1 VKHIKENRKGQAL
14 IVVLLIGIVI
24 LILIM
29 TLTSSVTKSQQQN
42 NQNYDGQLAFTTAQS
57 EAQNGVNQ
65 INNTNNNNKSPQNIS
80 TTKSESCTVSSASSH
95 KNCQYNITSNGLTNT
110 TTINLPHGVMLPI
123 NLLSS
128 LTGLASSTSNITY
141 TIAGATGDSLQVIY
155 LTGSSGSEKMNT
167 KIISSISSSYTNTL
181 RKSSVSVLYLELL
194 GKKGGTV
201 TYSGTTTSS
210 ATTTTPHTGTVYADT
225 NGSWGG
231 YYPPQGIW
239 NIPNAKNGAPNGV
252 PLVFANKFTLASPQT
267 VTFHLFTDDTSTIYL
282 NGNPIYFYHG
292 VWNSSGVNK
301 QTFPYTIPAGANTI
315 DVFAENTDGQNPVST
330 GGPYNPA
337 DLSLQATTS
346 TGNTIVSTGNPSSWT
361 VYQPSS
367 SNPYIYRGTN
377 QSSSGTPTGPYT
389 TSSGIP
395 TGPSYLNL
403 P

>member
-1 VKHIKENRKGQAL
+1 MKHIKENRKGQAL

-42 NQNYDGQLAFTTAQS
+42 NQNYDGQLAFTSAQS

-65 INNTNNNNKSPQNIS
+65 INNTNNNSKAPQNIS
-80 TTKSESCTVSSASSH
+80 TTKSESCTVSSASSL
-95 KNCQYNITSNGLTNT
+95 KNCQYNITSKGLSGT
-110 TTINLPHGVMLPI
+110 TTTVNLPHGVMLPI
-123 NLLSS
+123 NLLS
-128 LTGLASSTSNITY
+128 LTGSASSTSNLSY
-141 TIAGATGDSLQVIY
+141 TIAGATGDSLQLIY
-155 LTGSSGSEKMNT
+155 LTGPSGSETMNT
-167 KIISSISSSYTNTL
+167 KIISSIPSSYT
-181 RKSSVSVLYLELL
+181 SSLSGSGISVLYLELL
-194 GKKGGTV
+194 GSKGGTV

-210 ATTTTPHTGTVYADT
+210 STTTTPHTGTVYTDT
-225 NGSWGG
+225 GGSWGG

-239 NIPNAKNGAPNGV
+239 NSPNAENGAINGV
-252 PLVFANKFTLASPQT
+252 PLVFANQFTLTSSQT

-282 NGNPIYFYHG
+282 NGNPIYFDQG
-292 VWNSSGVNK
+292 PWNSSGANVL
-301 QTFPYTIPAGANTI
+301 TFPYTIPAGTNTI

-346 TGNTIVSTGNPSSWT
+346 TGNTIVSTSNPSSWT